1 MTELYRIYGGLGSP
15 YSMKMRAL
23 MRYRRLP
30 HVWHQIRASDGEVMR
45 KVKVPVIPIIQ
56 FPGGSWHN
64 DSTPMIFALEKL
76 QAARSVLPDDP
87 AQRFLAM
94 LLEDMADEWG
104 TKLMFHYRWFR
115 ARDQEQMSEWLAYDR
130 SGGGGRSTVRAYAKT
145 FRDRQVGRMALVGC
159 TEANQPLIEE
169 SGRRVLAAFE
179 AHVPSEYFFFGT
191 RPSLAEFGWF
201 GQLSQLSVD
210 PTPNDLLRATAPFT
224 LRWIMQMDDMSG
236 IEGEWRKAG
245 EHPAIIEQLL
255 GLAGEIYFPFLL
267 ANAAAASRGQ
277 ETFTFEALGLPFT
290 QGVFKYQVKCLEA
303 LRGAYRALAPSVRE
317 ELDPLLGR
325 TGCKKPLAAA

>member
-1 MTELYRIYGGLGSP
+1 MTDPYRIYGGLGSP

-30 HVWHQIRASDGEVMR
+30 HVWRQVRAMDSEVMR
-45 KVKVPVIPIIQ
+45 NVKVPVIPVIQ

-64 DSTPMIFALEKL
+64 DSTPMIFALETL
-76 QAARSVLPDDP
+76 HSERSVLPDDP
-87 AQRFLAM
+87 CDRFLAT

-130 SGGGGRSTVRAYAKT
+130 SGGGGRAAIRGYAKA

-169 SGRRVLAAFE
+169 SGRRILAAFE
-179 AHVPSEYFFFGT
+179 AHVPNEHFFFGT
-191 RPSLAEFGWF
+191 RPSLAEFAWF
-201 GQLSQLSVD
+201 GQLSQLIVD
-210 PTPNDLLRATAPFT
+210 PTPSDLLRATAPYT
-224 LRWIMQMDDMSG
+224 VRWIMQMDDMSG
-236 IEGEWRKAG
+236 IEGLWRKDG
-245 EHPAIIEQLL
+245 EQAAIVEQLL

-267 ANAAAASRGQ
+267 ANAAAVAKGAD
-277 ETFTFEALGLPFT
+277 TFSFEALGLSFT
-290 QGVFKYQVKCLEA
+290 QGVFKYQAKCLEA
-303 LRGAYRALAPSVRE
+303 LRSAYRGLAPNVRE
-317 ELDPLLGR
+317 KLDPLLER
-325 TGCKKPLAAA
+325 AGCREPLARA